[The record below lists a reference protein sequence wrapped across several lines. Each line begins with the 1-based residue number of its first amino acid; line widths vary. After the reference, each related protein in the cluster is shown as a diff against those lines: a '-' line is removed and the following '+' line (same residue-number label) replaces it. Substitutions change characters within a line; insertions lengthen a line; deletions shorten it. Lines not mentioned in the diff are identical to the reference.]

1 MGPIL
6 QHRSRVSSSRWIYGV
21 LVASIAVV
29 GLVFILV
36 THERILSNQL
46 DMAQN
51 ALVGIGGSS
60 LSSPSKL
67 RHEYGSKGKGIVH
80 KKWQSDSS
88 YSIPVST
95 TSETEKSSSS
105 SATSADRHIMQKG
118 KPYDFYDTHHAI
130 EDKGGYVVVPTPVPT
145 PIAAGTF
152 VNNLPTYQPTMDIPR
167 TIQPTEK
174 LKGWQLRQI
183 KENERE
189 YAFREIEKAH
199 IEIMDTPRKPPL
211 KHNRQVILDDSKILP
226 LSRTPG
232 SPSGVQGHPRA
243 YIAARQNL
251 MKHPLFNILVGPLN
265 VTADVTSN
273 NQMVATPALSLVDT
287 MIQLFNHPS
296 CKDLPV
302 FLTMASVGD
311 DLYWQLIENFVYTME
326 KFGLSQCALVIC
338 VTDSHCMDLCKESY
352 FPCFD
357 YRESRTP
364 LPSVMEQIAI
374 LKLHHVPKA
383 LASGVD
389 VFMLDLDV
397 GFLNSPRY
405 MTEVFYETPT
415 IDVFVQLDYLFIMN
429 RSRAGWKTWFTE
441 PLPNIGLF
449 LCRGN
454 NKTFEVFDHAWSKYQ
469 NMKDPNVKKNPGKD
483 QNHVLDGMRIG
494 RGENGLRFAYFSST
508 TAALM
513 DKIVQK
519 WRGIELGGNA
529 AAEWLDSRKAIAVHT
544 TCYEQRTKVMG
555 LKAVNS
561 FWNPLY
567 YDPLRPTLTK
577 QILYTSDEQVRD
589 EIRSL
594 LWLSMV
600 TNRAFIS
607 PNLLGPKEKYLMES
621 HQFNGKAMWPGFRVM
636 FLKRGVGTDTKLVKN
651 LLEVDVLE
659 PAFYWRV
666 QRDYD
671 DVPEPT
677 VLMLE
682 ADDDLTRIKAKIE
695 QLGNVPRIVLHY
707 STDTVIKARKNS
719 KNRGVL
725 GMLQSVGKW
734 EREAFQSLS
743 GVKSFASTT
752 SASDLSQRTSS
763 LPEFVSDEEETK
775 RVMAWAQNSMS
786 DFPAEYEKEIFRYMD
801 LPSVKHI
808 RKESMVGEVLSGMRT
823 CKDVFGR
830 LRGNRTC
837 FQICD

>member
-1 MGPIL
+1 MAPIL
-6 QHRSRVSSSRWIYGV
+6 QHRSRVSSSRWMYGV
-21 LVASIAVV
+21 LLASIAVI
-29 GLVFILV
+29 GLVFVLIS
-36 THERILSNQL
+36 HERILSDQL
-46 DMAQN
+46 DVAQN
-51 ALVGIGGSS
+51 ALVGLSGSS
-60 LSSPSKL
+60 PAFSSNL
-67 RHEYGSKGKGIVH
+67 RHEYGSKGKGVVH
-80 KKWQSDSS
+80 KKWQSDSTT
-88 YSIPVST
+88 PVASLSLKT
-95 TSETEKSSSS
+95 VSASTSEESEKSS
-105 SATSADRHIMQKG
+105 AAHNTDIG
-118 KPYDFYDTHHAI
+118 KSYDFYDTHHAI
-130 EDKGGYVVVPTPVPT
+130 EDKGYVVVPTPMPT
-145 PIAAGTF
+145 SIAASTF
-152 VNNLPTYQPTMDIPR
+152 MNNLPTMDDRRTMQPT
-167 TIQPTEK
+167 QK

-199 IEIMDTPRKPPL
+199 IEILDTPRKPPL

-226 LSRTPG
+226 LSRTSG

-243 YIAARQNL
+243 YTAARQNL
-251 MKHPLFNILVGPLN
+251 MKHPLFATLVGPLN
-265 VTADVTSN
+265 VTGDFTSN
-273 NQMVATPALSLVDT
+273 EMVTTSVPSLVDT

-296 CKDLPV
+296 CQNLPV

-326 KFGLSQCALVIC
+326 KFGLAQCALVIC

-352 FPCFD
+352 FPCYD

-397 GFLNSPRY
+397 GFLNSPRH

-429 RSRAGWKTWFTE
+429 RSLAGWKTWFTE

-454 NKTFEVFDHAWSKYQ
+454 NKTFEVFDHAWLKYQ

-494 RGENGLRFAYFSST
+494 RGENGLRFAYFSNT

-519 WRGIELGGNA
+519 WRGIELGGEA
-529 AAEWLDSRKAIAVHT
+529 TAQWLEQRHAIAVHT

-621 HQFNGKAMWPGFRVM
+621 HQFHGKAMWPGFRVM
-636 FLKRGVGTDTKLVKN
+636 FLKRGLGTETKLVKN

-695 QLGNVPRIVLHY
+695 QLGNAPRIVLHY
-707 STDTVIKARKNS
+707 SSDTVIKARKNS
-719 KNRGVL
+719 NRGVL
-725 GMLQSVGKW
+725 SMLQSVGKW
-734 EREAFQSLS
+734 ERQAFQSLS
-743 GVKSFASTT
+743 RGATIRESG
-752 SASDLSQRTSS
+752 TSS
-763 LPEFVSDEEETK
+763 LSLPEDMIVSEEEETK
-775 RVMAWAQNSMS
+775 RVVTWAQNSMS
-786 DFPAEYEKEIFRYMD
+786 DFPAEYEKEILRYMD

-808 RKESMVGEVLSGMRT
+808 RRESMVNEVLSGMRT